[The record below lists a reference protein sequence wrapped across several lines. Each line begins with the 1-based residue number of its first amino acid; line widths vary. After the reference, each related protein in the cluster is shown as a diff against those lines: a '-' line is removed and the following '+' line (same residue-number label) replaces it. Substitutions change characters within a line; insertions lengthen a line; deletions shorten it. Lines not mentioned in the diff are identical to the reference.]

1 MRTTDLKPTAAPCAH
16 RATVPAQARELA
28 GRLAALFER
37 DSQITKRLND
47 AHARLQSA
55 NVRLWS
61 GLHPDALA
69 LLYDDTHA
77 AGIAADGQI
86 RSEVNAVMIDQ
97 LRNGADEQQLE
108 TAVLAVVQ
116 EIHWTIN
123 RAFLD
128 HQTASEERRQL
139 AVDVGEL
146 AQQLTDALTAAGW
159 TEHEAN
165 NANAHD
171 LAEGSGDHDPR

>member
-1 MRTTDLKPTAAPCAH
+1 MRTTDVKPTAAPCAH

-28 GRLAALFER
+28 GRLAALFKR

-47 AHARLQSA
+47 AQSRLQSA
-55 NVRLWS
+55 NLRLWS

-69 LLYDDTHA
+69 LLYDDTQP
-77 AGIAADGQI
+77 AGIAANGQI
-86 RSEVNAVMIDQ
+86 RSEVDAVMIDH

-116 EIHWTIN
+116 EIHWTIHH
-123 RAFLD
+123 AFLD

-146 AQQLTDALTAAGW
+146 AQQLTAALSAAGW
-159 TEHEAN
+159 TEHQSR
-165 NANAHD
+165 NANVHD
-171 LAEGSGDHDPR
+171 LTEGSGDHDPR